1 MSSLIKKEN
10 PLLTKP
16 WNTLKEKQHA
26 PTGLLENK
34 EVGTKK
40 KKQGKTSSAVVQQ
53 TATALRSI
61 SRILLE
67 ATRTP

>member
-1 MSSLIKKEN
+1 MEYTEGKTTCSYRIAGEQRGGN
-10 PLLTKP
+10 
-16 WNTLKEKQHA
+16 
-26 PTGLLENK
+26 
-34 EVGTKK
+34 KK